1 MARAR
6 KTTTRRRT
14 TTAAKRRRPGSRA
27 TKKGLANF
35 FVPLFFIFC
44 ILCCLGLVTMIGYR
58 TVTASSFFD
67 FQAVAIRG
75 VSRAPRGKIEQIV
88 KTNTVKTG
96 VWYADTDL
104 IKKEV
109 EKFRYV
115 KSASVS
121 RVLPNKI
128 RVVVNERTPVAA
140 VRIEGNDYWVDQDAL
155 VLSRVSARDARMK
168 FTMFGWDES
177 DSPEAQE
184 LNKKRVELFAA
195 LKKEWEEFDLASR
208 VSAIDLSDLK
218 EPRAIVSDS
227 GENVTIFLGRQDF
240 GKSLKE
246 GIENIAGRGKDVE
259 SIIISGSRN
268 VIGYRNS

>member
-1 MARAR
+1 MARKR
-6 KTTTRRRT
+6 RTTRSKT
-14 TTAAKRRRPGSRA
+14 TTAAKRRRPGTR
-27 TKKGLANF
+27 TKKKGLVNF

-44 ILCCLGLVTMIGYR
+44 ILACLGLVTVIGYR

-67 FQAVAIRG
+67 FQAVAVRG
-75 VSRAPRGKIEQIV
+75 VSRAPRAKIEQVV
-88 KTNTVKTG
+88 KVNAVKTG
-96 VWYADTDL
+96 VWYADTDR

-128 RVVVNERTPVAA
+128 RVVVNERTPKAV
-140 VRIEGNDYWVDQDAL
+140 VRIEGNDYWVDKDAL
-155 VLSRVSARDARMK
+155 ILSRVSSKERRPK

-177 DSPEAQE
+177 ESPDALE
-184 LNKKRVELFAA
+184 LNKKRVELFAS
-195 LKKEWEEFDLASR
+195 LKKEWEKFDLASR
-208 VSAIDLSDLK
+208 VRAIDLSDLR

-227 GENVTIFLGRQDF
+227 GENVTIFLGRKDF

-246 GIENIAGRGKDVE
+246 GIESIAGRGKDVE

>member
-1 MARAR
+1 MARKR
-6 KTTTRRRT
+6 RTTTRSKTR
-14 TTAAKRRRPGSRA
+14 TAAKRRRPGTRR
-27 TKKGLANF
+27 KKKSMANF

-44 ILCCLGLVTMIGYR
+44 ILSCLGLVTLVGYR

-67 FQAVAIRG
+67 FQAVAVRG
-75 VSRAPRGKIEQIV
+75 VSRAPRAKIEKIV
-88 KTNTVKTG
+88 RTNTVKTG
-96 VWYADTDL
+96 VWYADIDL
-104 IKKEV
+104 IKREV

-128 RVVVNERTPVAA
+128 RVVVNERIPKAV
-140 VRIEGNDYWVDQDAL
+140 VRIEGGDYWVDKDAL
-155 VLSRVSARDARMK
+155 VLSRVSNGERRPK
-168 FTMFGWDES
+168 FTMFGWDQSES
-177 DSPEAQE
+177 PDAIK
-184 LNKKRVELFAA
+184 LNKKRVELFVS
-195 LKKEWEEFDLASR
+195 LRKEWQKFDLVSR
-208 VSAIDLSDLK
+208 VRAIDLSDLR

-227 GENVTIFLGRQDF
+227 GENVTIFLGRKDF

-246 GIENIAGRGKDVE
+246 GLENIAGRGKDVE